1 LLIAFSDLAASCQD
15 RLFHNLFY
23 PQAGEAVFEGLNTK
37 SIARDS
43 RSEKTRKVRRLVW
56 LGLCLA
62 AASAAA
68 ADDQALLRI
77 SGSYIAYSYDFNQL
91 FGENVHFRWAG
102 YDVSGRSLKI
112 DFASRA
118 CLVFGKVILGK
129 SQEVLEADELLI
141 DPDKNIGALVAY
153 GESIRVREIGEW
165 PDTSSAA
172 KASFLL
178 KRQALTEW
186 TLAKIQKSLIYY
198 TATAVDILPDYDVWG
213 FDVTLFVEGLESVG
227 FKKFKLTGGGQRT
240 NGFSLDKVWFTRA
253 QGLFGKA
260 SYSSEQGKKIQILS
274 QLYYEEHS
282 ILKNYAGLKRQ
293 LDFQTSTTWM
303 ADDRV
308 GLGAAG
314 NYNSTS
320 LWNAR
325 FWLDRRSKDAKNNV
339 LLDFAYNKPLESRGE
354 AWVGL
359 QSSLNSERWGSL
371 AFLGKYELHN
381 QALANLSYTKTL
393 LKTIQVFLVSSYSQ
407 ITIGRTGG
415 MSKIFT
421 GNLSLSY
428 NAHLFNAATDYY
440 LNYDLFGN
448 QRLSRPQLRLG
459 LNSFSFY
466 GGLLTASMNNIF
478 IHNTVK
484 SDLSNAQSYSN
495 NTALNLSARPLF
507 LQKDLLLSFNLALEQ
522 FLEKEGRNFTSG
534 GLILNAGKQL
544 GRGISL
550 EGFYSVQSRRKTK
563 TWLIEGTTSQDLSAM
578 LRINPGPNL
587 KGWLSLSYDPKNGEW
602 RQSFADVSVGIINN
616 WKFQSLLNY
625 DFFRKRLN
633 NIEFYLIREAGR
645 FELRFI
651 WRSISKQFLVELVP
665 LM

>member
-1 LLIAFSDLAASCQD
+1 M
-15 RLFHNLFY
+15 
-23 PQAGEAVFEGLNTK
+23 
-37 SIARDS
+37 
-43 RSEKTRKVRRLVW
+43 VW
-56 LGLCLA
+56 LGLYLGI
-62 AASAAA
+62 ASAAA
-68 ADDQALLRI
+68 ADAQALLRI

-91 FGENVHFRWAG
+91 FGENVRFPWAG
-102 YDVSGRSLKI
+102 YDVSGRFLKI

-118 CLVFGKVILGK
+118 CLVFGKVILNKG
-129 SQEVLEADELLI
+129 QQVFEADELLI
-141 DPDKNIGALVAY
+141 DPDKNNGLLIAY
-153 GESIRVREIGEW
+153 GEAVAVREIGQW
-165 PDTSSAA
+165 PEKSEAD

-213 FDVTLFVEGLESVG
+213 SDVTLFVEGLQSVG
-227 FKKFKLTGGGQRT
+227 FKRFKLTGGGQRKT
-240 NGFSLDKVWFTRA
+240 GFSLDKVWFTRA

-260 SYSSEQGKKIQILS
+260 SYSYEKEKKVQSLS

-282 ILKNYAGLKRQ
+282 ILKDYAGLKRQ
-293 LDFQTSTTWM
+293 LDFQTSTSWM
-303 ADDRV
+303 V
-308 GLGAAG
+308 SESIGLGAAG

-325 FWLDRRSKDAKNNV
+325 FWLDRKSKDAKNNV

-371 AFLGKYELHN
+371 SFLGKYEFHN
-381 QALANLSYTKTL
+381 QALANLFYTKTL

-407 ITIGRTGG
+407 IAIGRAGG
-415 MSKIFT
+415 TSKIFT

-428 NAHLFNAATDYY
+428 NANLFNAAADYY
-440 LNYDLFGN
+440 LNNDLFSH
-448 QRLSRPQLRLG
+448 QRLSSPQLRLG
-459 LNSFSFY
+459 LSSFSFY
-466 GGLLTASMNNIF
+466 GGLLTAALNNVF
-478 IHNTVK
+478 VHNSVK
-484 SDLSNAQSYSN
+484 SDLSNSQSYSN
-495 NTALNLSARPLF
+495 NTTFNLSARPLF
-507 LQKDLLLSFNLALEQ
+507 LQQDLLLNVNLALEQ
-522 FLEKEGRNFTSG
+522 FVEKEGRNFTSG
-534 GLILNAGKQL
+534 GLILNANKQL

-563 TWLIEGTTSQDLSAM
+563 GWLIEGTTSQDLSAM
-578 LRINPGPNL
+578 LRIDPGPNL
-587 KGWLSLSYDPKNGEW
+587 KGWISLSYDPKNGEW
-602 RQSFADVSVGIINN
+602 RQSFADVSIGLIKN

-625 DFFRKRLN
+625 DFFRKKLN

-651 WRSISKQFLVELVP
+651 WRSISKQFLVELIP

>member
-1 LLIAFSDLAASCQD
+1 MERGRQPKTIPIEIPEVKKIRKARHLA
-15 RLFHNLFY
+15 
-23 PQAGEAVFEGLNTK
+23 
-37 SIARDS
+37 
-43 RSEKTRKVRRLVW
+43 W

-62 AASAAA
+62 VTAAAA

-91 FGENVHFRWAG
+91 FGENVRFRWAG
-102 YDVSGRSLKI
+102 YEVSGRSLKI

-118 CLVFGKVILGK
+118 CLVFGKV
-129 SQEVLEADELLI
+129 VLNKGPDVFEADELLI
-141 DPDKNIGALVAY
+141 DPDKGSGALIAY
-153 GESIRVREIGEW
+153 GEAVTVREIGEW
-165 PDTSSAA
+165 PEKSEAA
-172 KASFLL
+172 KASFLS

-213 FDVTLFVEGLESVG
+213 SDVTLFVEGLQSVG

-260 SYSSEQGKKIQILS
+260 SYSYEKEKKIQSLS
-274 QLYYEEHS
+274 QVYYEEHS
-282 ILKNYAGLKRQ
+282 ILKDYAGLKRQ
-293 LDFQTSTTWM
+293 LDFQTSTNWM
-303 ADDRV
+303 VGDRV

-325 FWLDRRSKDAKNNV
+325 FWLDRKSKDAKNSV
-339 LLDFAYNKPLESRGE
+339 LLDFAYNKPLQSRGE

-359 QSSLNSERWGSL
+359 QSSLNSEQWGSL
-371 AFLGKYELHN
+371 AFSGKVEFHN

-407 ITIGRTGG
+407 IAIGRTGG

-428 NAHLFNAATDYY
+428 NASLFNAATDYY
-440 LNYDLFGN
+440 LNDDLFGH

-466 GGLLTASMNNIF
+466 GGLLTASMNNVF
-478 IHNTVK
+478 IHNTVR
-484 SDLSNAQSYSN
+484 SDLANSQSYSN
-495 NTALNLSARPLF
+495 NTAFNLSARPLF
-507 LQKDLLLSFNLALEQ
+507 LQKDLFLNFNLALEQ

-534 GLILNAGKQL
+534 GLILNADKQL

-550 EGFYSVQSRRKTK
+550 EGFYSVQSRRRTK
-563 TWLIEGTTSQDLSAM
+563 GWLIEGTTSQDLSAM
-578 LRINPGPNL
+578 LRINPGPNFN
-587 KGWLSLSYDPKNGEW
+587 GWISLSYDPKNGEW
-602 RQSFADVSVGIINN
+602 RQSFADVSVGIIKN

-625 DFFRKRLN
+625 DFFRKQLS
-633 NIEFYLIREAGR
+633 NIEFTLVREAGR